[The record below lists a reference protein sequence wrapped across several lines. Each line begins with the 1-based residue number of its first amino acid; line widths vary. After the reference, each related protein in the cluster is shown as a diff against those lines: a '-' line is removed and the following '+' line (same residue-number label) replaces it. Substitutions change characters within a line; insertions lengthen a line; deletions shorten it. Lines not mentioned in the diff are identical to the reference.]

1 MCVSTLIIILFSI
14 NAEKLHCGTGPAR
27 KSDKMICHKSTEEEE
42 EEEENRE
49 REKTV
54 FLSSSLSSSF
64 LNKKKTNDNN
74 HTFVIVCV

>member
-42 EEEENRE
+42 EEEEN
-49 REKTV
+49 
-54 FLSSSLSSSF
+54 
-64 LNKKKTNDNN
+64 
-74 HTFVIVCV
+74 